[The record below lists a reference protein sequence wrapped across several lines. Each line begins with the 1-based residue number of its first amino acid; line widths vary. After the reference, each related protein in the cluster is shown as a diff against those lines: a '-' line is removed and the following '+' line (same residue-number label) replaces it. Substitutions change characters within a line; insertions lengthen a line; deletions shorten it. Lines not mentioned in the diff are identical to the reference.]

1 MSEENTRTRFLI
13 FMIDL
18 SVDLKDQKW
27 EKLPTNKIGK
37 NRQLN
42 TFQNNLHHFFLMEG
56 LIILLRSGKNGLTS
70 VL

>member
-1 MSEENTRTRFLI
+1 MF
-13 FMIDL
+13 DL

-42 TFQNNLHHFFLMEG
+42 TFMNNLHHSYIERIDHSFVIRKEWFNFG
-56 LIILLRSGKNGLTS
+56 SLIYKL
-70 VL
+70 